1 MPGQKRDPSRVVRGC
16 VIRGMGEEGGCW
28 LRRIGGLENWPCPG
42 VEPGE
47 GPRAGAR
54 HGLLGCARVGVRR
67 RAEVFAIERTPL
79 VWRGEGEEVAVGAP
93 GTKCRRVVEP
103 PAYTGGRPTRAP
115 ARPGGDRSVACAG
128 EAVPIPWRNRVTD
141 WLPDRVSKAES
152 QRIVAARPLYPLQ
165 YPDTSK
171 SSAEDP
177 PQRPSELLPA
187 AMLQGRSL
195 SLARDAL
202 PGM

>member
-1 MPGQKRDPSRVVRGC
+1 MN
-16 VIRGMGEEGGCW
+16 RGMGEEGGCW

-93 GTKCRRVVEP
+93 GTKCRRVCGTPRVH
-103 PAYTGGRPTRAP
+103 GGEA
-115 ARPGGDRSVACAG
+115 DACA
-128 EAVPIPWRNRVTD
+128 R
-141 WLPDRVSKAES
+141 
-152 QRIVAARPLYPLQ
+152 AARRGPFGRLRRRGGADSVEESGHRLVAR
-165 YPDTSK
+165 
-171 SSAEDP
+171 SSIE
-177 PQRPSELLPA
+177 
-187 AMLQGRSL
+187 G
-195 SLARDAL
+195 
-202 PGM
+202 

>member
-16 VIRGMGEEGGCW
+16 VNRGMGEEGGCW

-93 GTKCRRVVEP
+93 GTKCRRVASWNP
-103 PAYTGGRPTRAP
+103 PRTRGGGRRV
-115 ARPGGDRSVACAG
+115 RPRGPEGTVRSLAQERRCRFRGGIGS
-128 EAVPIPWRNRVTD
+128 PIGCQIEYRRLNLRGSWQQGHSTPYNTLIHQSR
-141 WLPDRVSKAES
+141 L
-152 QRIVAARPLYPLQ
+152 QRIHPSGRRNCCQRLC
-165 YPDTSK
+165 SR
-171 SSAEDP
+171 AEAY
-177 PQRPSELLPA
+177 R
-187 AMLQGRSL
+187 
-195 SLARDAL
+195 
-202 PGM
+202 